1 MNRRKFLQ
9 KIGVGAA
16 ACVTAFPNI
25 VPSAVLGKGEN
36 LAPSERVT
44 LGCIGVGGRGGFNMK
59 SLLHHGA
66 QIVAICDVNKN
77 RRLAN
82 KYTIENFYANRD
94 GKGKYKGCATYN
106 DFRELISQAEIDAV
120 MIATPDHWHVPIA
133 LEAVKYGKD
142 IYVEKPLG
150 MTIAECQVLRDAVK
164 RYRVVF
170 QHGTEQRAMSH
181 FRWACEL
188 IRNGRIGELEAV
200 KVGAPG
206 GNRTGNHKPESVP
219 AGLDYE
225 MWLGPAPR
233 RPFTTACCLRNGHW
247 FISDFAASG
256 FIAGWG
262 IHYMDIV
269 QWALDADES
278 GPVEIEGRA
287 VFPKDGL
294 FDTPLTWNIDYLY
307 ANGIRVNFTDQTQNR
322 HGIRF
327 EGTEGWIQIARNG
340 IEGMQPRSLYHSAI
354 RPNEIHLYETD
365 SDDKDFLHAVRTRG
379 RTCSPI
385 DAAHRSTSVCFL
397 GNIACLLNRKLRWDP
412 VAELFVNNAE
422 ANRMLI
428 RTTRTSWKGQER
440 LL

>member
-1 MNRRKFLQ
+1 MNRREFFK
-9 KIGVGAA
+9 KVGVGAA
-16 ACVTAFPNI
+16 AGTVMFPWV
-25 VPSAVLGKGEN
+25 VPSAVLGTGAN
-36 LAPSERVT
+36 IAPSERVT
-44 LGCIGVGGRGGFNMK
+44 LGCIGVGGRGGFNTR

-66 QIVAICDVNKN
+66 QITAVCDVNGD
-77 RRLAN
+77 RRQA
-82 KYTIENFYANRD
+82 KKHTIENFYANRD
-94 GKGKYKGCATYN
+94 GKSKYQGCTAYN
-106 DFRELISQAEIDAV
+106 DFRELIAREDIDAV

-133 LEAVKYGKD
+133 LEAVKKGKD

-150 MTIAECQVLRDAVK
+150 MTIAECRVLRDTVK

-170 QHGTEQRAMSH
+170 QHGTEQRAMAH
-181 FRWACEL
+181 FRWVCEL
-188 IRNGRIGELEAV
+188 IRNGRIGELKTV
-200 KVGAPG
+200 QVGAPG
-206 GNRTGNHKPESVP
+206 GNRTHNHKPEPVP

-233 RPFTTACCLRNGHW
+233 QPFTSTCCLRNGHW

-269 QWALDADES
+269 QWALDADQS

-287 VFPKDGL
+287 VFPQDGL
-294 FDTPLTWNIDYLY
+294 FDTPLTWSIDYLY
-307 ANGIRVNFTDQTQNR
+307 ANGVRVNFTDQTQNR

-327 EGTEGWIQIARNG
+327 EGTAGWIQIARNG
-340 IEGMQPRSLYHSAI
+340 IEGMQPHSLYHSVI
-354 RPNEIHLYETD
+354 RPNEVHLYETD
-365 SDDKDFLHAVRTRG
+365 SDDKDFLQAVRTRG

-412 VAELFVNNAE
+412 VAERFANDTE
-422 ANRMLI
+422 ANRMLTGTM
-428 RTTRTSWKGQER
+428 RRPWGV
-440 LL
+440 